1 MRERAQYQNPMKIIH
16 TADLHLDSP
25 FEALSP
31 EKARQRRSEQRAL
44 LAAIA
49 DLARTE
55 SADLVL
61 LAGDLLD
68 SENSYYE
75 TGEELV
81 NALRSIDVPVV
92 ISPGNHD
99 YYCGRSPYARLKF
112 PQNVY
117 VFRHSGIECI
127 DFSKRGFRVFGAA
140 FTDRYS
146 APLLDGF
153 SVDKKHNVVDIMC
166 IHGDVGNENSNYN
179 PISIEQISKSNVD
192 YFALG
197 HVHSASGLQKSGN
210 TYYSYPGCPEGRG
223 FDETGAKSVNI
234 ISIDKSGTKL
244 ATVNVAKRKYE
255 KLVIDVSGMSPLY
268 AIKMALPDKTVSDV
282 YSIVLKG
289 TADEDIDVVKL
300 HDALEPYFFAL
311 KIKDETRQAFDIWSC
326 SGNDTLRGLFISK
339 LKQMYDASENEE
351 DRKLIEQSARWG
363 IAALDNSEEVGIY
376 GN

>member
-1 MRERAQYQNPMKIIH
+1 MKIIH

-31 EKARQRRSEQRAL
+31 EKARQRRAEQRGL
-44 LAAIA
+44 LSAIA

-55 SADLVL
+55 DADLVL

-68 SENSYYE
+68 SENSYFE

-81 NALRSIDVPVV
+81 NALRGIAAPVV
-92 ISPGNHD
+92 ITPGNHD

-117 VFRHSGIECI
+117 VFKNSSMECL
-127 DFSKRGFRVFGAA
+127 DFSEYGFRVFGAA

-153 SVDKKHNVVDIMC
+153 SIEKKHNIVDIIC
-166 IHGDVGNENSNYN
+166 IHGETGKDNSNYN
-179 PISIEQISKSNVD
+179 PISIEQIANSNAD
-192 YFALG
+192 YLALG
-197 HVHSASGLQKSGN
+197 HVHSASGLQKAGN

-223 FDETGAKSVNI
+223 FDETGIKTVNI
-234 ISIDKSGTKL
+234 ISIDKSGCELKT
-244 ATVNVAKRKYE
+244 ANIAKRKYE
-255 KLVIDVSGMSPLY
+255 KIEIDVSAANPLY
-268 AIKMALPDKTVSDV
+268 AIRMALPDETISDV

-289 TADEDIDVVKL
+289 TADGEINLSKL
-300 HDALEPYFFAL
+300 YETLSPYFFAL
-311 KIKDETRQAFDIWSC
+311 KIKDETRQVYDIWNCAGDDS
-326 SGNDTLRGLFISK
+326 LRGLFISK
-339 LKQMYDASENEE
+339 LKRMYDAAENDE
-351 DRKLIEQSARWG
+351 DRKLIEQAARWG
-363 IAALDNSEEVGIY
+363 TAALDNSEEVGAN

>member
-1 MRERAQYQNPMKIIH
+1 MKIIH

-81 NALRSIDVPVV
+81 NALRSIDAPVV

-153 SVDKKHNVVDIMC
+153 SVDKKHNIVDIMC
-166 IHGDVGNENSNYN
+166 IHGDAGNENSNYN

-223 FDETGAKSVNI
+223 FDETGVKSVNI

-244 ATVNVAKRKYE
+244 VTVNVAKRKYE

-311 KIKDETRQAFDIWSC
+311 KIKDETRQAVDIWSC